1 MLNDT
6 ISTILK
12 DTYMMAD
19 KVNDKQDP
27 YMYDFGFRF
36 DDEEDNKKDSQSQ
49 PIQPVVILNVFNI
62 GGDALWK
69 K

>member
-1 MLNDT
+1 
-6 ISTILK
+6 
-12 DTYMMAD
+12 MMAD
-19 KVNDKQDP
+19 KVNNKQDP
-27 YMYDFGFRF
+27 YMYDFGFHF